1 MERLERPFHY
11 FFTQNKN
18 NSMSV
23 LLLLNVLQD
32 DSNKDALDSISL
44 LELMLKGGYMMIPL
58 LILSIIGVYIFAE
71 KLMHINKAAKTPDKF
86 MEQIKQLVLSGDI
99 NAAKLLCSQTLTPI
113 ARMIEKGIVRIGN
126 PLKNIEVS
134 IENVGKIEV
143 YKLEKNLS
151 LLATIS
157 GAAPMIGFLGT
168 VTGMIQA
175 FISIAQ
181 EEGVVSPKLLSS
193 GIYEAMITTAAGLFV
208 GILAYLGYN
217 FLVNKVQKLIHSM
230 EYTSIDFIDLLQEPQ
245 SK

>member
-1 MERLERPFHY
+1 MIG
-11 FFTQNKN
+11 QI
-18 NSMSV
+18 
-23 LLLLNVLQD
+23 LLSRLQD
-32 DSNKDALDSISL
+32 VPEEALESISL
-44 LELMLKGGYMMIPL
+44 LELLVKGGYMMLPIL
-58 LILSIIGVYIFAE
+58 LLSITAVYIFVE
-71 KLMHINKAAKTPDKF
+71 RVMTINKAAKTPDQF
-86 MEQIKQLVLSGDI
+86 LEQIKQQVLNGDI
-99 NAAKLLCSQTLTPI
+99 SGAKVLCAQTATPI

-134 IENVGKIEV
+134 IENVGKIEI

-151 LLATIS
+151 LLASIS

-217 FLVNKVQKLIHSM
+217 FLIARVEKVIHTM
-230 EYTSIDFIDLLQEPQ
+230 EYSTIDFIDLLQEPQ